1 MRKICYYPEL
11 VTITGSVTAAVMM
24 SQLEFWFKVTG
35 GKSFYKFMEPCDHG
49 YYKEGDSWQEEL
61 MMSSSEIRTAFKRIG
76 IAYKSK
82 KEFMEHER
90 DIFQGKM
97 YASYY
102 DRIRK
107 MTFYFRNAGKVKE
120 IFDQF
125 DRNEDKQVIEEKV
138 VDGSQ
143 LEPEIKSDDLEKD
156 GQNVWDNSNQAGSRN
171 EQTEDGLLY
180 IKDNRLNNKQ
190 DIKDYSLKDIN
201 NKQNIKDYR
210 QESNKELDI
219 PYTEICK
226 LYNEHL
232 GDVLGRKDGLE
243 IYEKAFVKR
252 LWIQS
257 GKRLVDFKNGFMKVA
272 KSSFLC
278 GRIPNKPFRATLAW
292 ILKGDHFI
300 RILAGDYDDFKARTS
315 LVKVMDEVKDEG
327 KAKVEDKTMVEGDI
341 NALSKGQNL
350 GTVRRMPNKVQRFIE
365 MDSRDWDFDEIERLE
380 RAYIDQKI
388 ASMQQRTECLV

>member
-11 VTITGSVTAAVMM
+11 TTITGSITATLLM

-35 GKSFYKFMEPCDHG
+35 GKSFYKFMEPCEHG

-102 DRIRK
+102 DRMRK

-120 IFDQF
+120 IFDQLDRL
-125 DRNEDKQVIEEKV
+125 DRNEEKQVIEEKV

-143 LEPEIKSDDLEKD
+143 SEPQIKHDDLEKD
-156 GQNVWDNSNQAGSRN
+156 GQNVWDNSNQAVSRN
-171 EQTEDGLLY
+171 EQAQDGLLY

-190 DIKDYSLKDIN
+190 DYSLKNIN
-201 NKQNIKDYR
+201 NKQNINSK
-210 QESNKELDI
+210 QESHKDLVI

-226 LYNEHL
+226 LYNEYL
-232 GDVLGRKDGLE
+232 GDTLGYKTELE
-243 IYEKAFVKR
+243 VYEKAFVKR
-252 LWIQS
+252 LWINS
-257 GKRLVDFKNGFMKVA
+257 GKRLVDFEKGFMKVA
-272 KSSFLC
+272 ESSFLC
-278 GRIPNKPFRATLAW
+278 GKTPNKPFRATLAW
-292 ILKGDHFI
+292 MLKGDHFI
-300 RILAGDYDDFKARTS
+300 RILEGDYDDFKAQK
-315 LVKVMDEVKDEG
+315 L
-327 KAKVEDKTMVEGDI
+327 A
-341 NALSKGQNL
+341 A
-350 GTVRRMPNKVQRFIE
+350 VRQMPKKVQQFNE
-365 MDSRDWDFDEIERLE
+365 MDSREWDFDEIERLE
-380 RAYIDQKI
+380 RAYIEQKI
-388 ASMQQRTECLV
+388 ASMHRSAECLV